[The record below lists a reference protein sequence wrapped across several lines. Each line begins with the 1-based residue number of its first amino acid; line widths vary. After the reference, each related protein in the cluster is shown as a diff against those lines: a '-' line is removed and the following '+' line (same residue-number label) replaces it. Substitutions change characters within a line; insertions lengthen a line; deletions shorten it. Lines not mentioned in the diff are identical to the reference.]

1 MVKLVFLGPPGAG
14 KGTQAARLAGVYN
27 VAHVSTGEIL
37 RSNVA
42 RQTPLGIQAKEYMN
56 RGDLVPDSLIR
67 NMIEDRL
74 AQPDTKIG
82 WILDGFPRNINQ
94 ASFVDDLLSKKME
107 LKGESDPADGAS
119 RFLAVN
125 LQVSDEILVKR
136 LLARGRADDN
146 EETIRRRLEV
156 HNQETEPLIEFYR
169 SRDRLVSVEGD
180 RSMDAVTQALK
191 EAIDS
196 SYYVKN

>member
-1 MVKLVFLGPPGAG
+1 VVKLVFLGPPGAG

-67 NMIEDRL
+67 NMIEHRL
-74 AQPDTKIG
+74 EEPDTQVG
-82 WILDGFPRNINQ
+82 WILDGFPRNVNQ
-94 ASFVDDLLSKKME
+94 ASFVDELLSKKMVSKE
-107 LKGESDPADGAS
+107 IKNGHEAS
-119 RFLAVN
+119 LFRVIN
-125 LQVSDEILVKR
+125 LVVSEEILVER

-146 EETIRRRLEV
+146 EETIRHRLQV
-156 HNQETEPLIEFYR
+156 HHQETEPLIEFYQKR
-169 SRDRLVSVEGD
+169 AQLVSVEGD
-180 RSMDAVTQALK
+180 RLVDDVTKALK

-196 SYYVKN
+196 SYSNN

>member
-42 RQTPLGIQAKEYMN
+42 RQTPLGIQAKEYMS

-67 NMIEDRL
+67 NMIEHRL
-74 AQPDTKIG
+74 AEPDTQVG
-82 WILDGFPRNINQ
+82 WILDGFPRNVNQ
-94 ASFVDDLLSKKME
+94 ASFVDELLSKKKSSE
-107 LKGESDPADGAS
+107 NSSLF
-119 RFLAVN
+119 RVIN
-125 LQVSDEILVKR
+125 LVVSDEILVKR

-146 EETIRRRLEV
+146 EETIRHRLQI
-156 HNQETEPLIEFYR
+156 HHQETEPLIEFYQQR
-169 SRDRLVSVEGD
+169 EQLVSIDGD
-180 RSMDAVTQALK
+180 RPVDEVAQALT

-196 SYYVKN
+196 SYSNN

>member
-42 RQTPLGIQAKEYMN
+42 RQTPLGIQAKEYMS

-67 NMIEDRL
+67 NMIEHRL
-74 AQPDTKIG
+74 EEPDTKVG
-82 WILDGFPRNINQ
+82 WILDGFPRNVNQ
-94 ASFVDDLLSKKME
+94 ASFVDELLSKKMASE
-107 LKGESDPADGAS
+107 EIKNGDGAS
-119 RFLAVN
+119 LFRVIN
-125 LQVSDEILVKR
+125 LVVSDEVLVKR

-146 EETIRRRLEV
+146 EETIRHRLQV
-156 HNQETEPLIEFYR
+156 HHQETEPLIEFYQN
-169 SRDRLVSVEGD
+169 RDQLVSVDGD
-180 RSMDAVTQALK
+180 RQVDAVAQALK
-191 EAIDS
+191 EAIDL
-196 SYYVKN
+196 SYSKN

>member
-42 RQTPLGIQAKEYMN
+42 RQTPLGIQAKEYMS

-67 NMIEDRL
+67 NMIEHRL
-74 AQPDTKIG
+74 EEPDTKVG
-82 WILDGFPRNINQ
+82 WILDGFPRNVNQ
-94 ASFVDDLLSKKME
+94 ASFVDELLSKKMASE
-107 LKGESDPADGAS
+107 EIKNGDGAS
-119 RFLAVN
+119 LFRVIN
-125 LQVSDEILVKR
+125 LVVSDEVLVKR

-146 EETIRRRLEV
+146 EETIRHRLQV
-156 HNQETEPLIEFYR
+156 HHQETEPLIEFYQNR
-169 SRDRLVSVEGD
+169 AQLVSVDGD
-180 RSMDAVTQALK
+180 RQVDAVAQALK
-191 EAIDS
+191 EAIDL
-196 SYYVKN
+196 SYSKN

>member
-1 MVKLVFLGPPGAG
+1 VVKLVFLGPPGAG

-67 NMIEDRL
+67 NMIEHRL
-74 AQPDTKIG
+74 EEPDTQVG
-82 WILDGFPRNINQ
+82 WILDGFPRNVNQ
-94 ASFVDDLLSKKME
+94 ASFVDELLSKKMVSE
-107 LKGESDPADGAS
+107 EIKNGNEAS
-119 RFLAVN
+119 LFRVIN
-125 LQVSDEILVKR
+125 LVVSEEILVER

-146 EETIRRRLEV
+146 EETIRHRLQV
-156 HNQETEPLIEFYR
+156 HHQETEPLIEFYQKR
-169 SRDRLVSVEGD
+169 AQLVSVEGD
-180 RSMDAVTQALK
+180 RQVDDVTKALK
-191 EAIDS
+191 EAIDL
-196 SYYVKN
+196 SYSKN

>member
-42 RQTPLGIQAKEYMN
+42 RQTPLGIQAKEYMS

-67 NMIEDRL
+67 NMIEQRL
-74 AQPDTKIG
+74 AEPDTQVG
-82 WILDGFPRNINQ
+82 WILDGFPRNVNQ
-94 ASFVDDLLSKKME
+94 AHFVDELLSKKMVSE
-107 LKGESDPADGAS
+107 KNENGDRSS
-119 RFLAVN
+119 FFRVIN
-125 LQVSDEILVKR
+125 LVVPDEVLVKR

-146 EETIRRRLEV
+146 EETIRHRLQI
-156 HNQETEPLIEFYR
+156 HHQETEPLIEFYQEK
-169 SRDRLVSVEGD
+169 DRLVSIDGD
-180 RSMDAVTQALK
+180 RSVDEVAKALTEAVN
-191 EAIDS
+191 S
-196 SYYVKN
+196 SYSNN

>member
-67 NMIEDRL
+67 NMIEHRL
-74 AQPDTKIG
+74 EEPDTQVG
-82 WILDGFPRNINQ
+82 WILDGFPRNVNQ
-94 ASFVDDLLSKKME
+94 ASFVDELLSKKMVSKE
-107 LKGESDPADGAS
+107 IKNGHEAS
-119 RFLAVN
+119 LFRVIN
-125 LQVSDEILVKR
+125 LVVSEEILVER

-146 EETIRRRLEV
+146 EETIRHRLQV
-156 HNQETEPLIEFYR
+156 HHQETEPLIEFYQK
-169 SRDRLVSVEGD
+169 RDQLVSVEGD
-180 RSMDAVTQALK
+180 RLVDDVTKALK

-196 SYYVKN
+196 SYSNN

>member
-67 NMIEDRL
+67 NMIEHRL
-74 AQPDTKIG
+74 EEPDTQVG
-82 WILDGFPRNINQ
+82 WILDGFPRNVNQ
-94 ASFVDDLLSKKME
+94 ASFVDELLSKKMVSKE
-107 LKGESDPADGAS
+107 IKNGHEAS
-119 RFLAVN
+119 LFRVIN
-125 LQVSDEILVKR
+125 LVVSEEILVER

-146 EETIRRRLEV
+146 EETIRHRLQV
-156 HNQETEPLIEFYR
+156 HHQETEPLIEFYQKR
-169 SRDRLVSVEGD
+169 AQLVSVEGD
-180 RSMDAVTQALK
+180 RLVDDVTKALK

-196 SYYVKN
+196 SYSNN

>member
-67 NMIEDRL
+67 NMIEQRL
-74 AQPDTKIG
+74 AEPDTEVG
-82 WILDGFPRNINQ
+82 WILDGFPRNVNQ
-94 ASFVDDLLSKKME
+94 ASFVDELLSKKMVSE
-107 LKGESDPADGAS
+107 KNENGS
-119 RFLAVN
+119 RSSLFIALN
-125 LQVSDEILVKR
+125 LVVSDEVLVKR

-146 EETIRRRLEV
+146 EETIRHRLQV
-156 HNQETEPLIEFYR
+156 HHQETEPLIEFYQNR
-169 SRDRLVSVEGD
+169 EQLVSIDGD
-180 RSMDAVTQALK
+180 RPVEEVARALT
-191 EAIDS
+191 EAIDL
-196 SYYVKN
+196 SYSKN

>member
-42 RQTPLGIQAKEYMN
+42 RQTPLGIQAKEYMS

-67 NMIEDRL
+67 NMIEHRL
-74 AQPDTKIG
+74 QEPDTKVG
-82 WILDGFPRNINQ
+82 WILDGFPRNVNQ
-94 ASFVDDLLSKKME
+94 ASFVDELLSKKMASE
-107 LKGESDPADGAS
+107 EIKNGDGAS
-119 RFLAVN
+119 LFRVIN
-125 LQVSDEILVKR
+125 LVVSDEVLVKR

-146 EETIRRRLEV
+146 EETIRHRLQV
-156 HNQETEPLIEFYR
+156 HHQETEPLIEFYQNR
-169 SRDRLVSVEGD
+169 AQLVSVDGD
-180 RSMDAVTQALK
+180 RQVDAVAQALK
-191 EAIDS
+191 EAIDL
-196 SYYVKN
+196 SYSKN

>member
-42 RQTPLGIQAKEYMN
+42 RQTPLGIQAKEYMS

-67 NMIEDRL
+67 NMIEHRL
-74 AQPDTKIG
+74 EEPDTQVG
-82 WILDGFPRNINQ
+82 WILDGFPRNVNQ
-94 ASFVDDLLSKKME
+94 ASFVDELLSKKMVSE
-107 LKGESDPADGAS
+107 EIKNGNEAS
-119 RFLAVN
+119 LFRVIN
-125 LQVSDEILVKR
+125 LVVSEEILVER

-146 EETIRRRLEV
+146 EETIRHRLQV
-156 HNQETEPLIEFYR
+156 HHQETEPLIEFYQKR
-169 SRDRLVSVEGD
+169 EQLVSVEGD
-180 RSMDAVTQALK
+180 RQVDDVTKALK
-191 EAIDS
+191 EAIDL
-196 SYYVKN
+196 SYSKN

>member
-1 MVKLVFLGPPGAG
+1 VVKLVFLGPPGAG

-67 NMIEDRL
+67 NMIEHRL
-74 AQPDTKIG
+74 EEPDTQVG
-82 WILDGFPRNINQ
+82 WILDGFPRNVNQ
-94 ASFVDDLLSKKME
+94 ASFVDELLSKKMVSKE
-107 LKGESDPADGAS
+107 IKNGHEAS
-119 RFLAVN
+119 LFRVIN
-125 LQVSDEILVKR
+125 LVVSEEILVER

-146 EETIRRRLEV
+146 EETIRHRLQV
-156 HNQETEPLIEFYR
+156 HHQETEPLIEFYQK
-169 SRDRLVSVEGD
+169 RDQLVSVEGD
-180 RSMDAVTQALK
+180 RLVDDVTKALK

-196 SYYVKN
+196 SYSNN

>member
-14 KGTQAARLAGVYN
+14 KGTQAARLAGLYN

-42 RQTPLGIQAKEYMN
+42 RQTPLGIQAKEYMV

-67 NMIEDRL
+67 NMIQDRL
-74 AQPDTKIG
+74 SQPDTQRG
-82 WILDGFPRNINQ
+82 WILDGFPRNVNQ
-94 ASFVDDLLSKKME
+94 AYFVDELLSEKNVENGLGNGDKAG
-107 LKGESDPADGAS
+107 L
-119 RFLAVN
+119 FLAVN
-125 LQVSDEILVKR
+125 LVVSDEVLVKR

-146 EETIRRRLEV
+146 EETIRRRLQV
-156 HNQETEPLIEFYR
+156 HHEETEPLIELYQNR
-169 SRDRLVSVEGD
+169 QQLVSIEGD
-180 RSMDAVTQALK
+180 RPPDDVSRALT

-196 SYYVKN
+196 SQVN

>member
-67 NMIEDRL
+67 NMIEHRL
-74 AQPDTKIG
+74 EEPDTQVG
-82 WILDGFPRNINQ
+82 WILDGFPRNVNQ
-94 ASFVDDLLSKKME
+94 ASFVDELLSKKMVSE
-107 LKGESDPADGAS
+107 EIKNGNEAS
-119 RFLAVN
+119 LFRVIN
-125 LQVSDEILVKR
+125 LVVSEEILVER

-146 EETIRRRLEV
+146 EETIRHRLQV
-156 HNQETEPLIEFYR
+156 HHQETEPLIEFYQKR
-169 SRDRLVSVEGD
+169 AQLVSVEGD
-180 RSMDAVTQALK
+180 RQVDDVTKALK
-191 EAIDS
+191 EAIDL
-196 SYYVKN
+196 SYSKN

>member
-94 ASFVDDLLSKKME
+94 ASFVDELLSKKMV
-107 LKGESDPADGAS
+107 LKEESDLADGAS

-125 LQVSDEILVKR
+125 LVVSDEILVKR
-136 LLARGRADDN
+136 LLERGRADDN
-146 EETIRRRLEV
+146 EETIRRRLQV
-156 HNQETEPLIEFYR
+156 HHEETEPLIEFYQN
-169 SRDRLVSVEGD
+169 RDQLVSVEGD
-180 RSMDAVTQALK
+180 RSVDAVTQALK

>member
-14 KGTQAARLAGVYN
+14 KGTQAARLAGFYN

-42 RQTPLGIQAKEYMN
+42 RQSPLGIKAKEYMN

-74 AQPDTKIG
+74 AEPDTKIG

-94 ASFVDDLLSKKME
+94 ASFVDELLSKKMV
-107 LKGESDPADGAS
+107 LKGESDPDDGAS

-125 LQVSDEILVKR
+125 LVVSDEVLVKR

-146 EETIRRRLEV
+146 EETIRRRLQV

-180 RSMDAVTQALK
+180 RSVDAVTQALK